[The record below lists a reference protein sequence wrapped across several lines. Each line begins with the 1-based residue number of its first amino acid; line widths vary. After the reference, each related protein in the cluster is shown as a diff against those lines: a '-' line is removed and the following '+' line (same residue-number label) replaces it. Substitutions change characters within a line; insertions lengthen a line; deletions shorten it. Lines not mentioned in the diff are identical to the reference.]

1 MNSEYVSSIEF
12 TSQSRETY
20 QIILDSLEFLVYVL
34 VIFAGMLAVVVLYN
48 LTNININERIRELA
62 TLRVL
67 GYHHKEVA
75 MYIFR
80 EISILTI
87 LGTILGLLLG
97 KVLHYYVIIIAEST
111 DMVFGRSLEP
121 MTFILATVFTLIFS
135 VLVDLMM
142 LKKLRNI
149 DMTASMKAVD

>member
-1 MNSEYVSSIEF
+1 MY
-12 TSQSRETY
+12 T
-20 QIILDSLEFLVYVL
+20 IL
-34 VIFAGMLAVVVLYN
+34 AGMVGNMMEALDLVVVVIVFCAGLLAAIVLYN

-87 LGTILGLLLG
+87 LGTIFGLLLG